1 MFQANDSHSTTPS
14 GSSAGIAVSS
24 KTYHGVTRSQ
34 IMKRAWQLAKL
45 NRGNIHTSVRDQI
58 GRWISHAW
66 QEARDGQTEN
76 WTFLSAEHEAR
87 SLEHQLTTLE
97 FDDRRSQRTTA

>member
-1 MFQANDSHSTTPS
+1 MD
-14 GSSAGIAVSS
+14 
-24 KTYHGVTRSQ
+24 KTYHGLSRSQ

-45 NRGNIHTSVRDQI
+45 NRGNIHTSTRDKI

-66 QEARDGQTEN
+66 QEAREGQTEN
-76 WTFLSAEHEAR
+76 WTFLSVEHEAR

-97 FDDRRSQRTTA
+97 FDDRRSAAHYSLMASLRASITALRSGAVR

>member
-34 IMKRAWQLAKL
+34 IMKRAWQSAKL
-45 NRGNIHTSVRDQI
+45 NRDNIHSSIRDQL
-58 GRWISHAW
+58 GRWISHACR
-66 QEARDGQTEN
+66 EGQTEN

-87 SLEHQLTTLE
+87 SLAL
-97 FDDRRSQRTTA
+97 RV